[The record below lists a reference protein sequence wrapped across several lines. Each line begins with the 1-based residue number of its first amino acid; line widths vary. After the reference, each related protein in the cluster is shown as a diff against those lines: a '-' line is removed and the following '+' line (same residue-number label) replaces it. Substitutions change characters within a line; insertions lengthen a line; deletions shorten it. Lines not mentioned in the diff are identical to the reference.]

1 MGNGDG
7 ISKGTIPLEQ
17 RVSNRSIINIY
28 VEGQSEMVVFFCG
41 ARRLKS
47 IVRSFLLFMRG
58 SRFRQLCHLP
68 S

>member
-7 ISKGTIPLEQ
+7 ISKGTIPHEQ

-47 IVRSFLLFMRG
+47 ISTVLFVHCLGNDLIHRK
-58 SRFRQLCHLP
+58 P
-68 S
+68 

>member
-7 ISKGTIPLEQ
+7 ISKGTIPHEQ
-17 RVSNRSIINIY
+17 RVSNRSIINVY

-47 IVRSFLLFMRG
+47 IPTVLFVHSLGNDLIHRK
-58 SRFRQLCHLP
+58 P
-68 S
+68 